1 MARVTK
7 EWRPGDKPSKPM
19 RPGKPPLMVD
29 PYPGK
34 PMRPKPKP
42 DPRPGIA
49 LPGKY
54 DGGSIRLPGGGG
66 INEYLKP
73 SFKSRTG
80 SGITGPAGRSVNK
93 IYNTY

>member
-1 MARVTK
+1 MFRLTK
-7 EWRPGDKPSKPM
+7 EILPGEKPM

-42 DPRPGIA
+42 DPRPGKN
-49 LPGKY
+49 LPQFE
-54 DGGSIRLPGGGG
+54 
-66 INEYLKP
+66 IN
-73 SFKSRTG
+73 SRNG